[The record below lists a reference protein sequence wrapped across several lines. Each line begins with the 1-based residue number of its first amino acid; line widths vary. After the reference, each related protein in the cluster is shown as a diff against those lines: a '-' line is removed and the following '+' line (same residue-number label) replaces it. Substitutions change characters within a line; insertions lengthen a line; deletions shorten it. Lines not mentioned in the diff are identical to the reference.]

1 MSKKMVVAIDGHAGS
16 GKSTSAKLVAQ
27 KLGYVY
33 IDTGAMYRALT
44 YWAILKNVLD
54 DSKAITKIAEKCDI
68 VLKFIDGTTQVTF
81 NGEDITLFIRSQE
94 VNLNVSMISKI
105 EKVRKILVEKQR
117 EMAENYCGV
126 VMEGRDIG
134 SVVFPDADVKIF
146 LTASIEQ
153 RALRRQK
160 DYANEGIQISLDEIK
175 SNLIQR
181 DNLDSTRNISPLL
194 KVPDAIEINT
204 SDLTIDEQVEIILE
218 RVKEIVSSKGIKI
231 QSDNKN

>member
-1 MSKKMVVAIDGHAGS
+1 MSKKMVVAIDGHAGA

-27 KLGYVY
+27 KLGYLY

-44 YWAILKNVLD
+44 YWAILKNALD
-54 DSKAITKIAEKCDI
+54 DSKAVTEIAEKSDI

-81 NGEDITLFIRSQE
+81 NGEDITPFIRSQK
-94 VNLNVSMISKI
+94 VNLNVSLISKI
-105 EKVRKILVEKQR
+105 ERVREILVKKQR
-117 EMAENYCGV
+117 EMAENNSGV

-160 DYANEGIQISLDEIK
+160 DYADAGIQISLDEIK

-218 RVKEIVSSKGIKI
+218 RVKEVVRQKEIKI
-231 QSDNKN
+231 QSDDKN